1 MLDRLPLDEKRRRA
15 RRRKAAR
22 RKLAR
27 ANGGTARKP
36 ARK

>member
-15 RRRKAAR
+15 ARRKAAR

-27 ANGGTARKP
+27 AKGKTARKP

>member
-15 RRRKAAR
+15 ARRKAAR

-27 ANGGTARKP
+27 ARGETTRKP
-36 ARK
+36 ARQ